1 MPAACIRAGSADETA
16 GRGNQQKRLLAHAKL
31 IDDFI
36 QLVILS
42 SARVMLSK
50 RTKTSQRVLMGRGR
64 RAFVPR
70 CPDCRAC
77 CSGPD

>member
-42 SARVMLSK
+42 SAMVMLSK
-50 RTKTSQRVLMGRGR
+50 RTKTSQRVLMGRR
-64 RAFVPR
+64 EKSFCAKMPR
-70 CPDCRAC
+70 LQSVLFWA
-77 CSGPD
+77 